1 MMLNPVLARELKER
15 MRSRRAVI
23 ILVAFLSLLAIILM
37 LTYQGGL
44 MMMRDRFGPLSG
56 NTASLGRLMFEWL
69 LFFLVLF
76 VAFIAPGIAAGS
88 IVVERERRT
97 LHPLQVT
104 LLSPRSI
111 VLGKLGAS
119 LSFVTLLVLATAP
132 LFAVP
137 LVLGGVTPW
146 QVARGLVV
154 VLSLEI
160 ALASM
165 ALYMSAVAKRI
176 QFAVVAA
183 YGLALLLMLGTV
195 ILLGGELLWRS
206 QRDPTADHT
215 NAALAVYL
223 NPVVAIADAVTDAA
237 APDILPSPL
246 SPLGNYTRDRQL
258 GGGRFAVVDRGRAG
272 AALVNRAGE
281 VIEIRGDPE
290 IVQREQ
296 FDRAVRNELPPI
308 RMWMIHVAFLL
319 AISLISLW
327 RASVRMRTP
336 AVKMMSARDRS

>member
-1 MMLNPVLARELKER
+1 
-15 MRSRRAVI
+15 
-23 ILVAFLSLLAIILM
+23 
-37 LTYQGGL
+37 
-44 MMMRDRFGPLSG
+44 
-56 NTASLGRLMFEWL
+56 MFEWL
-69 LFFLVLF
+69 LFFLLLF

-137 LVLGGVTPW
+137 LVLGGVSPG

-154 VLSLEI
+154 VLALEI

-165 ALYMSAVAKRI
+165 AIYMSAIAKRI

-183 YGLALLLMLGTV
+183 YGLALLLMLGSV
-195 ILLGGELLWRS
+195 VLIGAELLWRN
-206 QRDPTADHT
+206 QQDPRS
-215 NAALAVYL
+215 NPGNEALAVYL

-237 APDILPSPL
+237 APDVLPSPL

-258 GGGRFAVVDRGRAG
+258 GESGFASADGEAGVVIVEPGRRIIGPPVVQGQPFND
-272 AALVNRAGE
+272 
-281 VIEIRGDPE
+281 
-290 IVQREQ
+290 
-296 FDRAVRNELPPI
+296 VRDEGLPAF

-319 AISLISLW
+319 LVSLLALW
-327 RASVRMRTP
+327 RASRRMRTP
-336 AVKMMSARDRS
+336 AVKMMMARNTS

>member
-111 VLGKLGAS
+111 VFGKLGAS

-137 LVLGGVTPW
+137 LVLGGVSPW

-165 ALYMSAVAKRI
+165 ALYMSALAKRI

-195 ILLGGELLWRS
+195 VLVGAEVLWRNQS
-206 QRDPTADHT
+206 DPTSDVGMQV
-215 NAALAVYL
+215 LAVYL

-246 SPLGNYTRDRQL
+246 SPLGNYTRDRQM
-258 GGGRFAVVDRGRAG
+258 GGSRFAVVEAGRAEVVM
-272 AALVNRAGE
+272 VNPGGR
-281 VIEIRGDPE
+281 VIELPGEPGVVQGQRFGDAG
-290 IVQREQ
+290 REG
-296 FDRAVRNELPPI
+296 LPPI

-319 AISLISLW
+319 AISVLSLW

-336 AVKMMSARDRS
+336 AVKMMFARSSS